1 MKNSLIVCAILLFA
15 ACAPMKKSTIYWVN
29 SYRVDCVG
37 VGPQKCLL
45 VQNNETLSDTAWQN
59 FYARIDGFEPEPGYL
74 YKISV
79 NEEKLDAANVPA
91 DASSIRYTLV
101 KVLEKTPDLKLRLN
115 DIWVL
120 TSLNGKTVRPAKEGE
135 RTKDVQ
141 MEFHLAEKKVMGT
154 DGCNNFTGLII
165 TVGEKALQLGP
176 LASTRKLC
184 IDITLADDFNQ
195 ALNKVQ
201 SYAIKDLHLILY
213 DKDGTELMTL
223 KKID

>member
-1 MKNSLIVCAILLFA
+1 MKNSLIVCAILFFA
-15 ACAPMKKSTIYWVN
+15 ACSPMRKSTIYWVN

-37 VGPQKCLL
+37 VGPQRCLL
-45 VQNNETLSDTAWQN
+45 VQNNPTLLDTAWQN
-59 FYARIDGFEPEPGYL
+59 FYDRIDGFEPEPGFL

-79 NEEKLDAANVPA
+79 KEEKLDVADVPA
-91 DASSIRYTLV
+91 DASSIRYSLV

-120 TSLNGKTVRPAKEGE
+120 TSLNGKTVNPAKEGE
-135 RTKDVQ
+135 RRRDVQ

-154 DGCNNFTGLII
+154 DGCNNFTGPIK
-165 TVGEKALQLGP
+165 TVGEKALLLGP

-184 IDITLADDFNQ
+184 IDMTLADPFNQ
-195 ALNKVQ
+195 ALNKIR
-201 SYAIKDLHLILY
+201 SYVIKDLHLILY
-213 DKDGTELMTL
+213 DEDGTELMTL